1 MLYALSMGGVNILKH
16 LMLRSNARVI
26 SSITSFPK
34 NEVADVSLSTK
45 IDYDIFSLASG
56 RGQIRGSNE
65 NFG

>member
-1 MLYALSMGGVNILKH
+1 MGGVNISKH

-34 NEVADVSLSTK
+34 NEIVDVSLSTK

-56 RGQIRGSNE
+56 RGQIRGLNE